1 MVRLCSRCHHR
12 IEQSDGDVAHA
23 CPQCGAEAGL
33 EEVLPTPFAVR
44 LFAVCLVGA
53 VLVAGSAVAL
63 AIL

>member
-1 MVRLCSRCHHR
+1 M
-12 IEQSDGDVAHA
+12 AHA